1 MKEEKRPLDI
11 SEQSGL
17 TEELSNE
24 DLENVA
30 GGALSYVVIA
40 RFSNYYSDPMPLYG
54 TPPPDPVPL
63 YGVRTKMPVLGFFLT

>member
-1 MKEEKRPLDI
+1 MKEEKKPLDI

-17 TEELSNE
+17 TEELSDE

-40 RFSNYYSDPMPLYG
+40 RFSDYYSDPMPLYG